1 MVATAR
7 TVHDPPF
14 VAAEFRTLYLLG
26 DAGIWAG
33 MADGRPEAI
42 VHQATALTG
51 LGNNLCRFDHA
62 FTATNRLR
70 TDGPTRLIQAVTSC

>member
-1 MVATAR
+1 
-7 TVHDPPF
+7 
-14 VAAEFRTLYLLG
+14 
-26 DAGIWAG
+26 